1 MAGQL
6 VHVYFV
12 HSTRSRGIAEAFAKG
27 LKLAGDRPRLIPEHE
42 YRGDIA
48 KEPQVAAFYG
58 LNGRLSTIF
67 NDYRRTGR
75 TVVFADLGYWGRRMG
90 GRYTGYHKVTVND
103 RHPTAYFQRVK
114 HDRARR
120 VFGVSP
126 QPWQSGGEAV
136 LLAGMGDKAAQ
147 AVGLEPAHWEQNMIR
162 QIQAVTKRPII
173 YRPKPSWDGAEPL
186 NGAEFSHK
194 SEDIG
199 QVLKRAHC
207 VVTHHSNVGIDALIA
222 GVPVFTW
229 EGAAMPLSLQDIAKI
244 ETPLRPDDHAREQWL
259 NDLHYCQWNVD
270 EIAQGLTWRHLKTEG
285 LIP

>member
-27 LKLAGDRPRLIPEHE
+27 CRLAGDRPRLIPEHE
-42 YRGDIA
+42 YRGDIE

-58 LNGRLSTIF
+58 LNGQLAKIF
-67 NDYRRTGR
+67 NDYRRTRR
-75 TVVFADLGYWGRRMG
+75 TVVFADLGYFGRRVG
-90 GRYTGYHKVTVND
+90 GRYVGYHKITVND

-120 VFGVSP
+120 AFGIEVK
-126 QPWQSGGEAV
+126 PWQRSGEAI

-147 AVGLEPAHWEQNMIR
+147 AVGLAPAQWEQEMIVKLSR
-162 QIQAVTKRPII
+162 VSKRTII
-173 YRPKPSWDGAEPL
+173 YRPKPSWDGAERL
-186 NGAEFSHK
+186 NGAEFSPK
-194 SEDIG
+194 SDDISR
-199 QVLKRAHC
+199 VLPQAHC
-207 VVTHHSNVGIDALIA
+207 VVTHHSNVGVDALIA

-229 EGAAMPLSLQDIAKI
+229 EGAAMPLSLQDISRI
-244 ETPLRPDDHAREQWL
+244 EEPLRPDDHAREQWL
-259 NDLHYCQWNVD
+259 NDLHYCQWSVD
-270 EIAQGLTWRHLKTEG
+270 EIAKGLPWAHLKNEG